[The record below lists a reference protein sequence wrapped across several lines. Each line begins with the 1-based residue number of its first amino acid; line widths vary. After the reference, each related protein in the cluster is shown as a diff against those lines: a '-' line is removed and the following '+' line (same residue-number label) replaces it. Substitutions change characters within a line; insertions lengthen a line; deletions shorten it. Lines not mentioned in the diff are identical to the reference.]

1 MSDASFTGPSP
12 GLLLSTVLIAN
23 IAFGLLIGV
32 RTKAGRRTHAASRPG
47 PSMSP
52 TSGPIAQRYVTSP
65 KASMVLIGVWL
76 TAAIYYVPLVL
87 WMIRPSMVGS
97 ALVAASWPMYA
108 LGVIMSACGLWLLSW
123 TYAVFRSWRWR
134 AEIEPGH
141 MLMTSGPFARV
152 RHPIYLSLAVF
163 YAGAFFLM
171 PYTIFLLHAVLSFVA
186 YDLRARVEERVL
198 LDAFGDHY
206 RRYRRRTYRYFPGAY

>member
-1 MSDASFTGPSP
+1 MSDASFTGPPP
-12 GLLLSTVLIAN
+12 GLLLPTVLIAN
-23 IAFGLLIGV
+23 LAFGLLIGV
-32 RTKAGRRTHAASRPG
+32 RTKAGRRTSISSKP
-47 PSMSP
+47 
-52 TSGPIAQRYVTSP
+52 SGPIARRYVTNP
-65 KASMVLIGVWL
+65 KASLVLIGVWL

-87 WMIRPSMVGS
+87 WMIRPSIVGS
-97 ALVAASWPMYA
+97 SLVAASWPMYA
-108 LGVIMSACGLWLLSW
+108 LGVLLSVCGLWLLSW

-141 MLMTSGPFARV
+141 MLMTSGPFVRV

-171 PYTIFLLHAVLSFVA
+171 PYTIFLLHAVVSFVA

-198 LDAFGDHY
+198 LDAFGDDY
-206 RRYRRRTYRYFPGAY
+206 RRYRSRTYRYFPGVY